1 MDPSRPMLGRGGF
14 LSSSVH
20 AAAGV
25 LVVAALL
32 LLTLLRLPLSV
43 SPSHHHHQQHLQTQ
57 PQPQSCDP
65 SGPLDCAD
73 PQLFH
78 LMMRRA
84 IDAFPAVHFS
94 RFGRPV
100 PGDPPSASCDMAWRA
115 RSDSD
120 SPTKA
125 STKDYRRFA
134 VARDPRTC
142 AYSVLSIGEY
152 HSGPNARKPRRA
164 ATNATIAPPPPP
176 ALSHD
181 QFARGAYLTYLG
193 GGDRCKPMPHYLRSL
208 RCALA
213 EARYLNRTL
222 VLDLTLCLAAS
233 YADAGTGYM
242 LEEGK
247 RLAFYIDVEHLHS
260 QVSIMEERQ
269 FWADWD
275 RWGAQ
280 GQLGARLIEDA
291 RLAPVK
297 FSKARDTLII
307 RRFGDVEP
315 GNYWYNVCEGDAKH
329 VLHPLKG
336 VIRWAPSLMC
346 IVDDIISRM
355 QGDFDSVHVGGSSED
370 LTQRIEEGVDGGR
383 QVYVAGVGFNSVLV
397 QALKAKISV
406 HYLDEYADLWG
417 TDSKWF
423 LEMRRLNGGVPIEF
437 DGYMREVVDREV
449 FLKGKKKAEVLG
461 ISNPVKERWDG
472 GGSNEIQ
479 QDV

>member
-1 MDPSRPMLGRGGF
+1 
-14 LSSSVH
+14 
-20 AAAGV
+20 
-25 LVVAALL
+25 
-32 LLTLLRLPLSV
+32 
-43 SPSHHHHQQHLQTQ
+43 
-57 PQPQSCDP
+57 
-65 SGPLDCAD
+65 
-73 PQLFH
+73 
-78 LMMRRA
+78 
-84 IDAFPAVHFS
+84 
-94 RFGRPV
+94 
-100 PGDPPSASCDMAWRA
+100 MAWRA

-461 ISNPVKERWDG
+461 
-472 GGSNEIQ
+472 
-479 QDV
+479 